1 LGCVVLL
8 AIGLVWKHD
17 RSKPLRLK
25 GPVSKEEPAP
35 VLSVTLDYRDW
46 TAERS
51 DQSRARPAESPHL
64 TRARLDLSI
73 DLPFGTEDGAY
84 TVQFRSSRGESVAE
98 AVGSA
103 IWNGTSEVLRI
114 TTDLRSVPSGS
125 YTVAILSANSS
136 VRIYPVFLE

>member
-1 LGCVVLL
+1 LGCVVIL
-8 AIGLVWKHD
+8 ALGIIWKLDSAKRPHPK
-17 RSKPLRLK
+17 SM
-25 GPVSKEEPAP
+25 VAKEAPAP
-35 VLSVTLDYRDW
+35 VLSATLDYRNW

-51 DQSRARPAESPHL
+51 DQPRPRPAESPHL

-73 DLPFGTEDGAY
+73 TLPFGTEDGAY
-84 TVQFRSSRGESVAE
+84 TVQFRSSSGESVAE

-103 IWNGTSEVLRI
+103 TWNGTSEVLRI

-136 VRIYPVFLE
+136 VRLYPVYLE